1 MVRPGQ
7 RGGLIRS
14 EEKERKKTQR
24 DLRVCKTNQEG
35 PGGDVRST
43 EELMI
48 KDRGERWR
56 MCISNTVVRVS
67 LVMEQRASS
76 LAGFCF
82 FYQLAIVAIHHI
94 HKLYYYKRVV
104 HYLLRLHGSR

>member
-1 MVRPGQ
+1 MVWPGQ

-14 EEKERKKTQR
+14 EVKEREKTQR
-24 DLRVCKTNQEG
+24 VCKMHQEG

-56 MCISNTVVRVS
+56 MCVSNTVVHVS

-104 HYLLRLHGSR
+104 HYLLRLHSSR